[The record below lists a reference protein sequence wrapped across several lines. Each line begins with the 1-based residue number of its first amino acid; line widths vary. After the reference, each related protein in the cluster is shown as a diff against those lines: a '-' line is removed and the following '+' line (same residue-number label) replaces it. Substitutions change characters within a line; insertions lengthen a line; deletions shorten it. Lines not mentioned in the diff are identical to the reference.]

1 MLITPILGTIS
12 SKESR
17 DYVDTV
23 TAVAAYAWHVEILTN
38 IYYMRTAS
46 NASESGDVLSEE
58 MYETGANGWSVHG
71 YIHCECGRKWQRAHS
86 MTRRYEM
93 HRAGGTWWRLPS
105 LQRLSAC
112 LSNPSRSPPPR
123 TVYDEA
129 GDGATAV
136 SIVVMATKAV
146 GAMRNLRSQIEIATE
161 NRGVMPQS
169 SSKRVRF
176 ARRGGNRGAGR
187 EEGDDAIGRRSPICP
202 VYRVVC

>member
-1 MLITPILGTIS
+1 MAIS
-12 SKESR
+12 LLAESI
-17 DYVDTV
+17 
-23 TAVAAYAWHVEILTN
+23 A
-38 IYYMRTAS
+38 
-46 NASESGDVLSEE
+46 
-58 MYETGANGWSVHG
+58 
-71 YIHCECGRKWQRAHS
+71 
-86 MTRRYEM
+86 
-93 HRAGGTWWRLPS
+93 LP
-105 LQRLSAC
+105 A
-112 LSNPSRSPPPR
+112 PR

-169 SSKRVRF
+169 SSKRVQF

-202 VYRVVC
+202 VCRVVC